1 MRDSFMFNDLVYPAD
16 GSVLNG
22 VDVCI
27 GAQESVAL
35 FGPNGGG
42 KTSVMRLIA
51 GTVARAKPLAA
62 VAYLPQSPYLFRGT
76 VESNLVLGLDRSES
90 SDAELLA
97 DDLDVG
103 HLLSRQS
110 SELSG
115 GEAQRIG
122 LARTL
127 ASAAPL
133 VLLDEPLAPI
143 NAAGR
148 DSVAEII
155 RQRTADRALLWATH
169 SVEAVRA
176 IAGRL
181 VVIDEGTV
189 LQEGPVSEVLASPA
203 DARVA
208 TILGTI

>member
-22 VDVCI
+22 VDVCM
-27 GAQESVAL
+27 GKDEGVGL

-155 RQRTADRALLWATH
+155 RQRTAHRALLWATH

-176 IAGRL
+176 IAGRI
-181 VVIDEGTV
+181 VVIDDGRV
-189 LQEGPVSEVLASPA
+189 LQEGSVGDVLDSPA
-203 DARVA
+203 DDRVA

>member
-1 MRDSFMFNDLVYPAD
+1 MPNEFTFTGLIYPAD

-22 VDVCI
+22 VDVSI
-27 GAQESVAL
+27 GERESVAL

-51 GTVARAKPLAA
+51 GTVARAKPLAT
-62 VAYLPQSPYLFRGT
+62 VTYLPQSPYLFRGT
-76 VESNLVLGLDRSES
+76 VESNLILGLDQAESE
-90 SDAELLA
+90 DARLLA
-97 DDLDVG
+97 DDLEVS
-103 HLLSRQS
+103 HLLPRS
-110 SELSG
+110 SEEVSG

-127 ASAAPL
+127 ASTAPL

-148 DSVAEII
+148 ESVAEII
-155 RQRTADRALLWATH
+155 RKRTGDRGLLWATH

-189 LQEGPVSEVLASPA
+189 LQEGPVGEVLDSPV
-203 DARVA
+203 DERVA

>member
-27 GAQESVAL
+27 GAHESVAL

-155 RQRTADRALLWATH
+155 RQRTAHRALLWATH

-176 IAGRL
+176 IAGRI
-181 VVIDEGTV
+181 VVIDDGRV
-189 LQEGPVSEVLASPA
+189 LQEGSVGDVLDSPA
-203 DARVA
+203 DDRVA

>member
-103 HLLSRQS
+103 HVLSRPS

>member
-1 MRDSFMFNDLVYPAD
+1 MSDSFIFNDLVFPAN

-22 VDVCI
+22 MDVSI
-27 GAQESVAL
+27 GANESVAL

-51 GTVARAKPLAA
+51 GTVARSKPLA
-62 VAYLPQSPYLFRGT
+62 VVTYLPQSPYLFRGT
-76 VESNLVLGLDRSES
+76 VESNLVLGLDAAESTEARS
-90 SDAELLA
+90 LA
-97 DDLDVG
+97 DDLEVS
-103 HLLSRQS
+103 HLLSRPS
-110 SELSG
+110 GELSG
-115 GEAQRIG
+115 GETQRIG

-127 ASAAPL
+127 ASKAPL

-155 RQRTADRALLWATH
+155 RQRTAERAVLWATH

-176 IAGRL
+176 ITGRL
-181 VVIDEGTV
+181 VVIDEGAV
-189 LQEGPVSEVLASPA
+189 LQEGPVDEVLESPA
-203 DARVA
+203 DERVA
-208 TILGTI
+208 TILGVA

>member
-1 MRDSFMFNDLVYPAD
+1 MPDRFTFNDLVFPPD
-16 GSVLNG
+16 GSVLSG
-22 VDVCI
+22 VDVSI
-27 GAQESVAL
+27 GAHESVAL

-51 GTVARAKPLAA
+51 GTVARAKPLA
-62 VAYLPQSPYLFRGT
+62 VVTYLPQTPYLFRGT
-76 VESNLVLGLDRSES
+76 VESNLSLGLDGAES
-90 SDAELLA
+90 SEAILLA
-97 DDLDVG
+97 DELEVG
-103 HLLSRQS
+103 HLLSRPS
-110 SELSG
+110 GELSG

-127 ASAAPL
+127 ASKAPL

-148 DSVAEII
+148 DGVAEII

-181 VVIDEGTV
+181 VVIDEGAV
-189 LQEGPVSEVLASPA
+189 LQEGPVGEVLDAPA
-203 DARVA
+203 DERVA

>member
-1 MRDSFMFNDLVYPAD
+1 MDVSI
-16 GSVLNG
+16 G
-22 VDVCI
+22 V
-27 GAQESVAL
+27 QESVAL

-51 GTVARAKPLAA
+51 GTFARAKPLAE
-62 VAYLPQSPYLFRGT
+62 VTYLPQSPYLFRGT
-76 VESNLVLGLDRSES
+76 VQSNLILGLDEAES
-90 SDAELLA
+90 DDAVLLA
-97 DDLDVG
+97 ENLGVG
-103 HLLSRQS
+103 HLLSRPS
-110 SELSG
+110 GELSG

-155 RQRTADRALLWATH
+155 RQRTGTRALLWATH

-189 LQEGPVSEVLASPA
+189 LQEGSVDDVLDSPA
-203 DARVA
+203 DERVA

>member
-1 MRDSFMFNDLVYPAD
+1 MRDRFVFNDLVYPAD

-22 VDVCI
+22 MDVSI
-27 GAQESVAL
+27 GAHESVAL

-51 GTVARAKPLAA
+51 GTVARSKPLAA
-62 VAYLPQSPYLFRGT
+62 VSYLPQSPYLFRGS
-76 VESNLVLGLDRSES
+76 VESNLVLGLDGAES
-90 SDAELLA
+90 SDAILLA
-97 DDLDVG
+97 NDLEVG
-103 HLLSRQS
+103 HLLSRPS
-110 SELSG
+110 GELSG
-115 GEAQRIG
+115 GEVQRIG

-127 ASAAPL
+127 ASTAPL

-148 DSVAEII
+148 DGVGEII
-155 RQRTADRALLWATH
+155 RERTADRALLWATH

-189 LQEGPVSEVLASPA
+189 LQDGPVNEVLESPA
-203 DARVA
+203 DERVA

>member
-103 HLLSRQS
+103 HVLSRPS

-127 ASAAPL
+127 ASTAPL